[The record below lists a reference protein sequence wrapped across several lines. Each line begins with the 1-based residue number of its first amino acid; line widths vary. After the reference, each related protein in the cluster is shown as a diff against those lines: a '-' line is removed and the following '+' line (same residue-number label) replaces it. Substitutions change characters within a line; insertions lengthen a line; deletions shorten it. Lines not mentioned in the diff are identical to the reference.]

1 MEYHTNTIPWKKILD
16 EALEMG
22 YYSHNS
28 GTCGLH
34 VHINRAALGESVEEQ
49 ENTIARIVYFFEK
62 FWDKI
67 LRFSRRTE
75 TQADRWAS
83 RYGCS
88 MDNPK
93 ESLKGAKTSGLRIF
107 RGTLRYKT
115 FMATLQFVDLLCEMA
130 INLTDEEFQTMTW
143 KEFAKTVSADKAELK
158 EYLKIRGLEE

>member
-1 MEYHTNTIPWKKILD
+1 M
-16 EALEMG
+16 
-22 YYSHNS
+22 
-28 GTCGLH
+28 
-34 VHINRAALGESVEEQ
+34 HINRAALGESVEEQ

-93 ESLKGAKTSGLRIF
+93 ESLKGAKHLDLDDILRLI
-107 RGTLRYKT
+107 
-115 FMATLQFVDLLCEMA
+115 LQIHLLLNCEYS
-130 INLTDEEFQTMTW
+130 E
-143 KEFAKTVSADKAELK
+143 V
-158 EYLKIRGLEE
+158 R